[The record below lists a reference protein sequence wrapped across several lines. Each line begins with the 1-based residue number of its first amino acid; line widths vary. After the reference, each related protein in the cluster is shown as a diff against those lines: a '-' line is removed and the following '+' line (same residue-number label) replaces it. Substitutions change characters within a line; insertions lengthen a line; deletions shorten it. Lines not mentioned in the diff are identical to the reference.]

1 MISGHEI
8 LYLQIKSIKVINV
21 YHWKSSPRFLYWLDY
36 RSSSIGRYSVNSIK
50 DLLVVCMS
58 LIHLSLICYPRSCF
72 FLCNFELRFRWVC
85 LPIKKNIVLRKSPFL
100 QVLCGVFLFCFF
112 TFGAMGNTNSFPG
125 LVQFPVVTFS
135 KFYWLLCLRHR
146 GRLCRLRWLGHSLCR

>member
-21 YHWKSSPRFLYWLDY
+21 YHWKSSPHFLYWLDY

-50 DLLVVCMS
+50 DLLIVCMS

-72 FLCNFELRFRWVC
+72 FCVILNYILDEYVFQLKKYC
-85 LPIKKNIVLRKSPFL
+85 LEEEP
-100 QVLCGVFLFCFF
+100 FF
-112 TFGAMGNTNSFPG
+112 TGFVWGFFVLFFYIWSHGKHKFLSWSSPVPCG
-125 LVQFPVVTFS
+125 HVQQILFVTVF
-135 KFYWLLCLRHR
+135 KAPQQTL
-146 GRLCRLRWLGHSLCR
+146 

>member
-21 YHWKSSPRFLYWLDY
+21 YHWKSSPHFLYWLDY

-50 DLLVVCMS
+50 DLLIVCMS

-72 FLCNFELRFRWVC
+72 FCVILNYILDEYVFQLKKYC
-85 LPIKKNIVLRKSPFL
+85 LEEEPFFTGF
-100 QVLCGVFLFCFF
+100 VWGFLFCFF

-135 KFYWLLCLRHR
+135 RFYLLLCLRHR
-146 GRLCRLRWLGHSLCR
+146 SRLCRLRWLGHSLCR